1 MEVSVHPDR
10 TSLSQAAAALIA
22 SWAAEDEMT
31 LGLAGGSTPADTY
44 DALSDLDVDWSLVS
58 LWLSDERWVPLD
70 HPDSNGQ
77 MALSHLPTSAHDRLV
92 RPRFSKYMTPADS
105 AVHYDAALRAMHGD
119 ADPDVVLLGMG
130 TDGHTASL
138 FPNTEALDPEPHRW
152 FVENHV
158 PDLDTW
164 RLTATPNLL
173 CSARRVV
180 VLVSGS
186 EKASVLAE
194 VLEGP
199 DGRYPIQ
206 LLRSASGEVTV
217 VCDRDAASA
226 LSG

>member
-1 MEVSVHPDR
+1 
-10 TSLSQAAAALIA
+10 
-22 SWAAEDEMT
+22 MT

-44 DALSDLDVDWSLVS
+44 DALGDVDIDWSRIS

-70 HPDSNGQ
+70 HPDSNGR
-77 MALSHLPTSAHDRLV
+77 MALSHLPPDAHDRLA
-92 RPRFSKYMTPADS
+92 RPRFSQYVTPADS
-105 AVHYDAALRAMHGD
+105 AVHYDATLRAMHGNS
-119 ADPDVVLLGMG
+119 APDVVLLGMG

-138 FPNTEALDPEPHRW
+138 FPGTEALNAQPHRW

-164 RLTATPNLL
+164 RLTATPDLL
-173 CSARRVV
+173 CSAGQVV
-180 VLVSGS
+180 VLIAGP

-206 LLRSASGEVTV
+206 LLRSAGGEVTV
-217 VCDRDAASA
+217 MCDRDAASA